1 VVVYF
6 FYAMSLTTG
15 WKILIMTYVG
25 SNNRLNA
32 VIGVAEIIS
41 LTIGLETEYNN
52 KIFKSNLII
61 KKESTGLLYITDG
74 VTQLSALPS
83 VTDEV
88 ANYLNQHISDNT
100 IHITPEVTEQLNKA
114 TVNVNRLSR
123 TVDDISTTVES
134 HINNADLHLSAATI
148 ASTYATKEELIAVS
162 NIDISTFPTSEQFNQ
177 HINDESIHV
186 SASTISDT
194 YATKAELTE
203 HITNA
208 DSTYATKAEVD
219 GYATSDDL
227 DNISTSIA
235 STYATKAEVTEQLS
249 TIEDI
254 YATKDEVTNQLNT
267 YATKDE
273 LTSVETSITDHTNNS
288 EIHLTSEDRKSLQ
301 SIGNN
306 TQLQPYELDEIIIS
320 FYK

>member
-1 VVVYF
+1 
-6 FYAMSLTTG
+6 MSLTTW

-41 LTIGLETEYNN
+41 LTIGLETEYSN
-52 KIFKSNLII
+52 KIFKSNLMI

-134 HINNADLHLSAATI
+134 HINNADLHLSAATR
-148 ASTYATKEELIAVS
+148 ASTYATKEELTAVS
-162 NIDISTFPTSEQFNQ
+162 GIDYSVFVTSAQLNQ
-177 HINDESIHV
+177 HANNESIHV

-208 DSTYATKAEVD
+208 DSTYATKYEVSALAD
-219 GYATSDDL
+219 THV
-227 DNISTSIA
+227 
-235 STYATKAEVTEQLS
+235 TKSEL
-249 TIEDI
+249 IEHI
-254 YATKDEVTNQLNT
+254 TNADNT
-267 YATKDE
+267 YATKE
-273 LTSVETSITDHTNNS
+273 KVNIVETSITNHESNS
-288 EIHLTSEDRKSLQ
+288 TIHISAAERKALESV
-301 SIGNN
+301 GDN
-306 TQLQPYELDEIIIS
+306 TPLNSSELDEIITS
-320 FYK
+320 FYS

>member
-1 VVVYF
+1 
-6 FYAMSLTTG
+6 
-15 WKILIMTYVG
+15 MTYVG
-25 SNNRLNA
+25 SNSRLNA
-32 VIGVAEIIS
+32 VVGVTEIIP
-41 LTIGLETEYNN
+41 LTIGLETEYSN
-52 KIFKSNLII
+52 KIFKSNLIL

-100 IHITPEVTEQLNKA
+100 IHITPELKEQLNNA

-148 ASTYATKEELIAVS
+148 ASTYATKEELTAVS
-162 NIDISTFPTSEQFNQ
+162 GIDTSTFATSEQLNQ

-194 YATKAELTE
+194 YATKTELTE
-203 HITNA
+203 QINNMG
-208 DSTYATKAEVD
+208 SIYATKAEVD

-235 STYATKAEVTEQLS
+235 STYATKEEVTEQLS
-249 TIEDI
+249 TIEDT
-254 YATKDEVTNQLNT
+254 YATKDEVTDQLNT

-273 LTSVETSITDHTNNS
+273 LTSVETSITDHTTNS